1 VAAKEGGTVTGG
13 GYYVLKDGERK
24 ESFLFVNAQDG
35 KPPWQT
41 YSEMQD
47 EDGNK
52 IPVTDITV
60 LQEKTEQVLADTL
73 CCMGQGGFRP
83 THTDKC
89 DAYCPAAKICRYRIL
104 QPDPG
109 GEERHE

>member
-1 VAAKEGGTVTGG
+1 
-13 GYYVLKDGERK
+13 
-24 ESFLFVNAQDG
+24 
-35 KPPWQT
+35 
-41 YSEMQD
+41 MQD

-73 CCMGQGGFRP
+73 RCMGQGGFRP